1 MRATINAAMKAAMK
15 EKDAVRL
22 ATLRLMNAAI
32 KERDIALRGKG
43 GDDSGISDTD
53 IMALLGKMIK
63 QREDSAEQYDNGG
76 RLELAGR
83 EREEIVIIREF
94 LPEPMDDTA
103 AAEAIS
109 EAIAKLEASSLK
121 DMGAVM
127 NSLKADYV
135 GRMDFGAVGKLVK
148 EKLSGT
154 K

>member
-1 MRATINAAMKAAMK
+1 MK

-32 KERDIALRGKG
+32 KERDIALRGTG
-43 GDDSGISDTD
+43 GDESGIGDPE

-83 EREEIVIIREF
+83 ERDEIVIIREF
-94 LPEPMDDTA
+94 LPEPMDADA
-103 AAEAIS
+103 ASEAVTD
-109 EAIAKLEASSLK
+109 AIAKLEATSLK

-127 NSLKADYV
+127 NALKADYA
-135 GRMDFGAVGKLVK
+135 GRMDFGAAGKQVK
-148 EKLSGT
+148 ERLST
-154 K
+154 AK